1 LFQDIQQM
9 TEQGM
14 TSLETPPHPSERII
28 GAIAGL
34 LRNGE
39 RVATGTLSPLPAA
52 ATLLAKMTHAP
63 DLEPLIY
70 GDPELR
76 LAEGFHELFA
86 LAQQGKIDVFFL
98 SGVQIDRE
106 GNINLSVLGD
116 YDRPAV
122 RLPGGAGSS
131 MLSALAR
138 RVILFTVNHNP
149 RLFVPRVDFIN
160 ATATDNVPW
169 RRGGISHVVT
179 PLGIMA
185 FDAVGKRLVLEAV
198 YTGVSLEEVARQTG
212 FDLGIAGRDIPAVNP
227 LRDNDLELLRGP
239 VRRRMQEIYPLF
251 TAALWGP

>member
-1 LFQDIQQM
+1 MNRDSKPNM
-9 TEQGM
+9 APMPRPAEK
-14 TSLETPPHPSERII
+14 II

-34 LRNGE
+34 LRDGE

-63 DLEPLIY
+63 NLEPLIY

-98 SGVQIDRE
+98 SGVQIDRT
-106 GNINLSVLGD
+106 GNINLSVLGA
-116 YDRPAV
+116 YDRPTV

-138 RVILFTVNHNP
+138 RVILFTPNHNP
-149 RLFVPRVDFIN
+149 RLFVPRVDFVN

-185 FDAVGKRLVLEAV
+185 FAADEKALVLEAV
-198 YTGVSLEEVARQTG
+198 FAGVSLEEVVRNTG
-212 FDLGIAGRDIPAVNP
+212 FDLGVAGRDIPAINP
-227 LRDNDLELLRGP
+227 LRDYDLELLRGP
-239 VRRRMQEIYPLF
+239 VRERMLEICPRF
-251 TAALWGP
+251 AADLWGP